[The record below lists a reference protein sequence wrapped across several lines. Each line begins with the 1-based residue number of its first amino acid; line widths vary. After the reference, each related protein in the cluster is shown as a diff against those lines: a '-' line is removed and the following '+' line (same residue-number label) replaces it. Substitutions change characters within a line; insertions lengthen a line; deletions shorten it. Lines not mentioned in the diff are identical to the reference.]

1 MPGKKK
7 GGKKKKKGGKK
18 KRPKGMLEDPGVVVK
33 RLYKNYL
40 ENCAK
45 KKSAVC
51 PGLKAMMKDCYENDR
66 LIVKVSAPF
75 DGNLSSFAEN
85 KTKLKHDNTYIAIKI
100 NSV

>member
-66 LIVKVSAPF
+66 LIVKVSAP
-75 DGNLSSFAEN
+75 
-85 KTKLKHDNTYIAIKI
+85 
-100 NSV
+100 SV